1 MNTNDTNRQ
10 KAHAMIDHIFKGLL
24 PAQGMAERS
33 EQIKLSHRML
43 DTMLNGGIALCDAG
57 TGIGKTYAYLVA
69 AAAANRSDTEA
80 LRKPVIISTS
90 SIALQNAVQTEYLPL
105 LSCILLAD
113 GQIDRPLLSV
123 IRKGKGHY
131 VCDERLQRR
140 LRQVNF
146 QKKDPAAAD
155 ALRTLKGTLDM
166 DNVPHLSGYDRERV
180 CVPQFCDC
188 DHQDCRYKRFLK
200 RCDADRYVFQICNHN
215 LLLADAIHRSQ
226 GKRPIFPE
234 HSVIIVDEAHKLP
247 EKEIAPHALQPEHLR
262 VAAYCRVSSDS
273 EDQLHSYAA
282 QIRNYTEVIAQHDG
296 WDLVDVYADEGL
308 TGTRV
313 DKRDDFNRMMRDC
326 RKGKIDCILVKSV
339 ARFARNTKE
348 CLASLRELS
357 GMGVTV
363 RFEKENIDTGTLTT
377 ELMVS
382 VSGSL
387 AQQESLSISANQRL
401 SYQHRM
407 ECGEFITCSAPYGY
421 RIKDKKNL
429 EILPEEAAA
438 VRWAFDAYLKGN
450 SSKWIAEQLTAKG
463 VPTQNGAEKWQ
474 ETSIRYLLTN
484 EKYIGDTLCQ
494 KSYSCGFPF
503 VQKRNR
509 GERMQYY
516 VENSHPAI
524 IDRDTFEK
532 VQELLRKK
540 AQKEKRRRERSPF
553 ALKILCGN
561 CGTMFLR
568 RTSKNGYVTWVCRTH
583 DRSAD
588 ACHVGR
594 IPESEIRAAFLRM
607 YRKLKCNAD
616 MILKPAME
624 QMNALDAI
632 LQQNNPKTLTINRAI
647 AEATEESHKISTLR
661 VNGLL
666 DADTCTARMNVISAK
681 LAQLRRERRR
691 LAENEA
697 LDEVMD
703 ALRKVRQTILD
714 GPEQMDDFDD
724 DLFESL
730 VEKIIAE
737 SQTEIRFRLYG
748 GLELRERLE
757 VAVR

>member
-1 MNTNDTNRQ
+1 
-10 KAHAMIDHIFKGLL
+10 
-24 PAQGMAERS
+24 
-33 EQIKLSHRML
+33 
-43 DTMLNGGIALCDAG
+43 
-57 TGIGKTYAYLVA
+57 
-69 AAAANRSDTEA
+69 
-80 LRKPVIISTS
+80 
-90 SIALQNAVQTEYLPL
+90 
-105 LSCILLAD
+105 
-113 GQIDRPLLSV
+113 
-123 IRKGKGHY
+123 
-131 VCDERLQRR
+131 
-140 LRQVNF
+140 
-146 QKKDPAAAD
+146 
-155 ALRTLKGTLDM
+155 
-166 DNVPHLSGYDRERV
+166 
-180 CVPQFCDC
+180 
-188 DHQDCRYKRFLK
+188 
-200 RCDADRYVFQICNHN
+200 
-215 LLLADAIHRSQ
+215 
-226 GKRPIFPE
+226 
-234 HSVIIVDEAHKLP
+234 
-247 EKEIAPHALQPEHLR
+247 
-262 VAAYCRVSSDS
+262 
-273 EDQLHSYAA
+273 
-282 QIRNYTEVIAQHDG
+282 
-296 WDLVDVYADEGL
+296 
-308 TGTRV
+308 
-313 DKRDDFNRMMRDC
+313 
-326 RKGKIDCILVKSV
+326 
-339 ARFARNTKE
+339 
-348 CLASLRELS
+348 
-357 GMGVTV
+357 
-363 RFEKENIDTGTLTT
+363 
-377 ELMVS
+377 
-382 VSGSL
+382 
-387 AQQESLSISANQRL
+387 
-401 SYQHRM
+401 M

-429 EILPEEAAA
+429 DILPEEAAA

-463 VPTQNGAEKWQ
+463 IPTQNGAEKWQ

-503 VQKRNR
+503 VQKRNQ

-524 IDRDTFEK
+524 IDRDTFKK

-540 AQKEKRRRERSPF
+540 AQKKKRHRERSPF

-568 RTSKNGYVTWVCRTH
+568 RSSKNGYVTWVCRAH

-616 MILKPAME
+616 TILKPAME
-624 QMNALDAI
+624 QMNALDAV

-666 DADTCTARMNVISAK
+666 DADICTARMNVISAK

-691 LAENEA
+691 LEENET